1 MIYFKT
7 WIDLFKETTTK
18 SPSTSK
24 INADSLTIRN
34 NFSEESVI
42 KASELIAYKRGGQAA
57 KNAHKRLFED
67 TENLDSLKEYVE
79 PMIKKRK
86 FSHDRLHHIQ
96 STMELP
102 DVKIKDLAK
111 NIRDELGSD
120 SIEPNFERKLT
131 ESVEATAKFFSK
143 DTVQMEIRYKN
154 KETKGQSKS

>member
-1 MIYFKT
+1 MRYFKT
-7 WIDLFKETTTK
+7 WIDLFTETTNT
-18 SPSTSK
+18 SPFTSK
-24 INADSLTIRN
+24 INADSLTIREK
-34 NFSEESVI
+34 FGEESVI

-57 KNAHKRLFED
+57 KIAHKRLFED

-79 PMIKKRK
+79 PMLKKRK
-86 FSHDRLHHIQ
+86 FSHERLHHIQ

-111 NIRDELGSD
+111 HIRDELGSD

-131 ESVEATAKFFSK
+131 ESVDATAKFFSK